1 MSREPAAEKEYI
13 APVGEG
19 LYSVNTGDW
28 RTQYPEIRLEACRS
42 CGLCLMHCPVNSVRR
57 DSGPGARKGGTY
69 RIDLSFC
76 KGCGICA
83 HECPA
88 GAIEMRKEGPR

>member
-42 CGLCLMHCPVNSVRR
+42 CGLCLMHCPVNAVRR
-57 DSGPGARKGGTY
+57 DTGPGREEGGHLPH
-69 RIDLSFC
+69 RPVLLQGVRDL
-76 KGCGICA
+76 
-83 HECPA
+83 
-88 GAIEMRKEGPR
+88 RPRVPRTRRSR